1 MKFACVGECMIEI
14 SNLPDG
20 GALRRFG
27 GDTLNTAVYLARL
40 GMPVDYITALG
51 DDPYSDDMIAAWRE
65 EGLGVDQVQR
75 VPGAVPGLYMIRTD
89 AAGERSFHYWRDQ
102 APARQMFE
110 GAAGEAVARALGGY
124 DWIYLSGI
132 TLSILDDAGRAR
144 LLAAL
149 KVARSGGAKVAFD
162 GNYRPRGWTSDD
174 KARAAFALVLPQI
187 DLALPTYDDEQLLHD
202 DADPAACA
210 ARYRDA
216 GVAEVVIKL
225 GTDGAVISGPEGVEQ
240 VPVPATITPV
250 DTTAAGDSFNAGF
263 LASRARGRS
272 AVACAEA
279 GHKLAG
285 TVIQHRGA
293 IIPINAM
300 PDFEAT

>member
-20 GALRRFG
+20 GTLRHFG

-40 GMPVDYITALG
+40 GTPVDYITALG
-51 DDPYSDDMIAAWRE
+51 DDPYSDDMIAAWRD
-65 EGLGVDQVQR
+65 EGVGVDQVQR

-102 APARQMFE
+102 APARQMF
-110 GAAGEAVARALGGY
+110 AGENSDAVARALADC
-124 DWIYLSGI
+124 DWIYFSGI
-132 TLSILDDAGRAR
+132 TLSILDDAGRER
-144 LLAAL
+144 LINAL
-149 KVARSGGAKVAFD
+149 RAARSSGAKVAFD
-162 GNYRPRGWTSDD
+162 GNYRPRGWASADE
-174 KARAAFALVLPQI
+174 ARAAFAMTMPQI
-187 DLALPTYDDEQLLHD
+187 DLALPTYDDEQLLHN
-202 DADPAACA
+202 DADPQACA
-210 ARYRDA
+210 ARYHDA

-225 GTDGAVISGPEGVEQ
+225 GPEGAIISGPASIEQ

-263 LASRARGRS
+263 LASRSSGQS
-272 AVACAEA
+272 ATAAA
-279 GHKLAG
+279 QTGHKLAG

-293 IIPINAM
+293 IIPTNAM
-300 PDFEAT
+300 PKFEAN

>member
-20 GALRRFG
+20 GTQRHFG
-27 GDTLNTAVYLARL
+27 GDTLNTAVYLTRL
-40 GMPVDYITALG
+40 GTSVDYITALG
-51 DDPYSDDMIAAWRE
+51 DDPYSDDMIGAWRD
-65 EGLGVDQVQR
+65 EGVGIDQVQR
-75 VPGAVPGLYMIRTD
+75 VSGAVPGLYMISTD
-89 AAGERSFHYWRDQ
+89 VAGERSFHYWRDQ
-102 APARQMFE
+102 APARQMFD
-110 GAAGEAVARALGGY
+110 GNKGDAVAQALGSY

-132 TLSILDDAGRAR
+132 TLSILDEAGRAR
-144 LLAAL
+144 LLEALRAA
-149 KVARSGGAKVAFD
+149 RREGAKVAFD
-162 GNYRPRGWTSDD
+162 GNYRPRGWVSADE
-174 KARAAFALVLPQI
+174 ARAAFARVMPQI

-202 DADPAACA
+202 DTDPQACA
-210 ARYRDA
+210 ARYHAA
-216 GVAEVVIKL
+216 GVIEVVIKL
-225 GTDGAVISGPEGVEQ
+225 GPEGAIISGPEGMKQ

-263 LASRARGRS
+263 LASRARGQS
-272 AVACAEA
+272 AVASAAA

-300 PDFEAT
+300 PKFEAT